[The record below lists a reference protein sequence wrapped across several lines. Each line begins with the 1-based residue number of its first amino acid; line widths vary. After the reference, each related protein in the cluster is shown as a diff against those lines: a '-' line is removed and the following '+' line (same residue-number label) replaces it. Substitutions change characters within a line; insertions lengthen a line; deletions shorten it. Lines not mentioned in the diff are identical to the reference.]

1 LVQTLNNPET
11 SSSAGTPIKDVFV
24 VLNPVAGLADAE
36 IARQLILETQQELG
50 WKCQIYE
57 TSPSDQLRDIVQEAI
72 DRGVDLV
79 IAAGGDGTVSGV
91 VSGMVNSGKPMGI
104 LPTGTG
110 NLLARDLGIPLNLE
124 DALAVLSGPN
134 RISTLD
140 AMEING
146 DFYIL
151 NVSIG
156 ISSKVIKDTGREE
169 KRRFGM
175 LAYAWHAV
183 QSILRWDMYRFDVQV
198 DGRPYRFTA
207 TEVMITN
214 TPPLGIPIVFDGLT
228 TIDVS
233 DGRLDL
239 FIMRA
244 RNFRDYLNL
253 LVKFLFG
260 FWRKS
265 DPVLRYIEI
274 KQKAELRSK
283 VRLVVQADGEEIGHT
298 PVTVNLVPGSLK
310 ILTPVK
316 HGVEEK

>member
-1 LVQTLNNPET
+1 MVQPLNNPEI
-11 SSSAGTPIKDVFV
+11 SSSGEGPIKDVFV
-24 VLNPVAGLADAE
+24 VLNPVAGLTDGE
-36 IARQLILETQQELG
+36 MTRQLILEACQELG
-50 WKCQIYE
+50 WNCQIHE
-57 TSPSDQLRDIVQEAI
+57 TSPSDQLRGIVKEAI

-91 VSGMVNSGKPMGI
+91 VSAMVKSGKPMGI

-110 NLLARDLGIPLNLE
+110 NILARDLGISLNLGG
-124 DALAVLSGPN
+124 ALAVLRGPN
-134 RISTLD
+134 TVRTLD
-140 AMEING
+140 VMEING

-175 LAYAWHAV
+175 LAYVWHAV
-183 QSILRWDMYRFDVQV
+183 RSILRSDMHVFDVQV
-198 DGRPYRFTA
+198 DGNPYRFTA

-214 TPPLGIPIVFDGLT
+214 THPLGIPIVLDDLR
-228 TIDVS
+228 TIGVD

-265 DPVLRYIEI
+265 DPVLQYIEV
-274 KQKAELRSK
+274 KEKVELRSR
-283 VRLVVQADGEEIGHT
+283 VPLVVQADGEEIGHT
-298 PVTVNLVPGSLK
+298 PVTVKLVPGSLM
-310 ILTPVK
+310 ILTSEK
-316 HGVEEK
+316 NDAEEK